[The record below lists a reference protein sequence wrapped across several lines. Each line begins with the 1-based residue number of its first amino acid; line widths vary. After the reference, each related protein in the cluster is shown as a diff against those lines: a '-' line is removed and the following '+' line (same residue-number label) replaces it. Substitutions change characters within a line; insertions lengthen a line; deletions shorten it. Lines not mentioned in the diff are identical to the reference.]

1 MQGTTIGYHQVGTI
15 NERDL
20 ELKPRDC
27 LIWRHGPDVNCEDDK
42 AMCSSWPLA
51 AGFLHNGSAENLRR
65 NTLVG
70 CGLALSDR
78 ADVRPFIAMRGL
90 TMHPRRTSLQAR
102 PVAERGPISL

>member
-70 CGLALSDR
+70 CELALSDR
-78 ADVRPFIAMRGL
+78 ADVRPFWIRMCGYGKNTNNQDL
-90 TMHPRRTSLQAR
+90 LLQCDC
-102 PVAERGPISL
+102 EGC